1 MTYKKNDILLFKTN
15 QPQSHLMEMFGYC
28 EYDPDEIE
36 EEEYIGYVESVLS
49 EEDGMYQM
57 CTIHPMEGFLCL
69 AMNSDIIRKVEKEE
83 LPNLNNLTDA
93 TNQLHDKV

>member
-15 QPQSHLMEMFGYC
+15 QPQSHLMEMFGHC

-69 AMNSDIIRKVEKEE
+69 AMNSDIIRKVDKNE
-83 LPNLNNLTDA
+83 LTELGEDSEIST
-93 TNQLHDKV
+93 KVTI